1 MSSHGEHTDFAP
13 IPLKLAEAAQVA
25 VAVPSTKRNLLGL
38 DREGMEEFFVG
49 TLGEQKF
56 RAHQVM
62 KWIHHRYVTD
72 FEQMTDLGKALRAK
86 LHEHA
91 EVVVPNVVFDKP
103 SADGTHKWLLG
114 MGVDG
119 KNAVETVYIP
129 DKGRGTLCVSSQVGC
144 GLNCSFCST
153 ATQGFNRNLTTAE
166 IIGQVWITARH
177 LGNVPAQIRRLTNVV
192 MMGMGEPL
200 LNFDN
205 VVRAM
210 NIMRDD
216 LGYGLASKRVTL
228 STSGLVP
235 MIDRL
240 STETDVALAISLHA
254 PNDELR
260 GQLIPL
266 NKKYPV
272 AELMASCV
280 RYLRANKKRDSVTFE
295 YTLMKGV
302 NDQPEHARQLAQL
315 MRKFDNAAQMKN
327 AGKVNLIP
335 FNPFPGT
342 GYERSPEEDIR
353 AFQKLLLDSGVLT
366 MVRRTR
372 GDDIDAACG
381 QLKGQVMDRTRRQAE
396 FKRKL
401 QARGVDDAAA

>member
-1 MSSHGEHTDFAP
+1 MSSHELAP
-13 IPLKLAEAAQVA
+13 IELKLAADAQPAAIGAGTPAKQ
-25 VAVPSTKRNLLGL
+25 NLLDL
-38 DREGMEEFFVG
+38 DREGMERFFVEQ
-49 TLGEQKF
+49 LGEQKF

-72 FEQMTDLGKALRAK
+72 FGQMTDLGKGLRAK
-86 LHEHA
+86 LQEHA
-91 EVVVPNVVFDKP
+91 EVIVPGIVFDKP

-129 DKGRGTLCVSSQVGC
+129 DKNRGTLCVSSQVGC
-144 GLNCSFCST
+144 GLNCTFCST

-177 LGNVPAQIRRLTNVV
+177 LGNVPAQNRRLTNVV

-240 STETDVALAISLHA
+240 STETDVSLAVSLHA
-254 PNDELR
+254 PNDALR
-260 GQLIPL
+260 EQLVPL
-266 NKKYPV
+266 NRKYPI
-272 AELMASCV
+272 AELMASCA

-315 MRKFDNAAQMKN
+315 MRKFSNATQLKD

-342 GYERSPEEDIR
+342 RYERSGEEEIR
-353 AFQKLLLDSGVLT
+353 AFQKLLLDAHVLT

-396 FKRKL
+396 FRRQL
-401 QARGVDDAAA
+401 QEQGIGDAAA